1 MKKIFP
7 FFLIFFI
14 IGLLGL
20 TIYNQ
25 FRIKKYQ
32 ITLTAFHSNVII
44 KYNTKDAF
52 LAKKVDQTIQ
62 EIYKKYDQLT
72 DTTKEYEGIYNLY
85 YIRHNFSKEEYLT
98 LDKDLYNLL
107 SYGIDLYEKTNEKVD
122 ISLGNVTNL
131 WNSYLE
137 NKNGIPTRQELKIVH
152 NQTIKNI
159 VLKENNKILNNHVN
173 IDVSMII
180 RSYVAN
186 IIKEYFES
194 NKISYYSIHTTNSI
208 TLGSPYQKEYFS
220 VALQDPNTENDIFK
234 VIKEKNKAISTKGIF
249 EKCYEY
255 QNQRYHNII
264 DSSTLFPANYMKSVT
279 VITEDIKEADMLS
292 AMLFLMS
299 VEDGMQYI
307 ETLENTEAIWYQ
319 NDNTITYSSGL
330 KDIFTKNT

>member
-7 FFLIFFI
+7 FFLIFLI

-44 KYNTKDAF
+44 KYNTKDAS
-52 LAKKVDQTIQ
+52 LAKKVDRTIQ

-85 YIRHNFSKEEYLT
+85 YIRHNFSKEDYLT
-98 LDKDLYNLL
+98 LDKDLYDLL

-122 ISLGNVTNL
+122 ISLGNVINL

-159 VLKENNKILNNHVN
+159 VLK
-173 IDVSMII
+173 
-180 RSYVAN
+180 
-186 IIKEYFES
+186 
-194 NKISYYSIHTTNSI
+194 
-208 TLGSPYQKEYFS
+208 
-220 VALQDPNTENDIFK
+220 
-234 VIKEKNKAISTKGIF
+234 
-249 EKCYEY
+249 
-255 QNQRYHNII
+255 
-264 DSSTLFPANYMKSVT
+264 
-279 VITEDIKEADMLS
+279 
-292 AMLFLMS
+292 
-299 VEDGMQYI
+299 
-307 ETLENTEAIWYQ
+307 
-319 NDNTITYSSGL
+319 
-330 KDIFTKNT
+330 